1 MSRSVSPEPA
11 VPSLPLTGRAATPA
25 RGVVTGVASF
35 LLHALALAAVLVV
48 PLLTDE
54 GLPDQAGQVKAFFAS
69 PIELAPP
76 PPPPP
81 PPSPAPAVVR
91 AVKPAST
98 GGFVAPVEV
107 PTEIVPEASLDLG
120 FEGGVP
126 GGVAGGVPG
135 GVVGGIVAGLPE
147 APPPPPV
154 APVRVGGLIKEPRK
168 IRDVPP
174 VYPTLAAQGR
184 VEGVVI
190 LECLLDR
197 RGHVRDVK
205 VLKGLPLLEEAAVE
219 AVRQWAYT
227 PTLVGGEPA
236 EVILTVTVTFRLRQ

>member
-1 MSRSVSPEPA
+1 MSRFPTFETASVDSAAAKAGRPT
-11 VPSLPLTGRAATPA
+11 LTAA
-25 RGVVTGVASF
+25 ASIAA
-35 LLHALALAAVLVV
+35 HALALAAVVV
-48 PLLTDE
+48 LPLLSDE
-54 GLPDQAGQVKAFFAS
+54 RLPQAAGEVQAFFAT
-69 PIELAPP
+69 PLELAPP

-81 PPSPAPAVVR
+81 PPASGRVAPRVE
-91 AVKPAST
+91 ASRPQSA

-107 PTEIVPEASLDLG
+107 PTEIVPEAGLDLG

-147 APPPPPV
+147 PPPPPRV

-168 IRDVPP
+168 IKDVPP

-190 LECLLDR
+190 LECLLDQ
-197 RGHVRDVK
+197 RGRVRDVK

-236 EVILTVTVTFRLRQ
+236 EVILTVTVTFRLR